1 MGSQLMNIA
10 QMAMKS
16 LRAQGGRKKQRVL
29 LRVEGDRTN
38 ERLWWTDEDKAL
50 FEELVGK
57 VHVSV
62 LMHRLGRS
70 YASVLQYASHIG
82 KSVRVLHVCRG
93 GHQLEQRPSGKWVCR
108 RCIAEKARAKRQE
121 AKREKEANATR

>member
-1 MGSQLMNIA
+1 MNIA

-16 LRAQGGRKKQRVL
+16 LRTQAVRDKKRNL
-29 LRVEGDRTN
+29 MRVEGDCTN

-50 FEELVGK
+50 FNELVGK

-70 YASVLQYASHIG
+70 YAAIIQHASNVG

-108 RCIAEKARAKRQE
+108 KCIAEKARAKRQE
-121 AKREKEANATR
+121 AKREKETNATR